1 MKKKLYVAFASI
13 AAASLVLTSCSSS
26 DDTAATDTASESA
39 VTEEAEATEE
49 AAAGDAGTA
58 CVILPD
64 SQSSDRWENQDRP
77 AIQNA
82 LESAGFSAD
91 IQNAQGD
98 TTQYL
103 TIGDQ
108 MLAGGC
114 GVMVLVDL
122 NGSGATVA

>member
-39 VTEEAEATEE
+39 ATEEAEATEE

-82 LESAGFSAD
+82 LEAAGFSAD
-91 IQNAQGD
+91 IP
-98 TTQYL
+98 TRH
-103 TIGDQ
+103 
-108 MLAGGC
+108 
-114 GVMVLVDL
+114 
-122 NGSGATVA
+122 